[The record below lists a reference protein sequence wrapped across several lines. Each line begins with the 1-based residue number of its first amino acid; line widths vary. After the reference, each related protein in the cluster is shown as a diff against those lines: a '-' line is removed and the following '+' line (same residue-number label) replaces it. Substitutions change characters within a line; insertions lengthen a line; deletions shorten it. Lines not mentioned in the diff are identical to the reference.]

1 MALKG
6 RFDQF
11 DRRWADARFRRILP
25 IPARSGGS
33 RLTGRI
39 PAVQPRRP
47 EGVKVPLLR
56 SFAIGRLLDQS
67 QTPQRYLEAFRLQ
80 RTRFEMIVERKLRR
94 GSLSMMAT

>member
-1 MALKG
+1 MAK
-6 RFDQF
+6 
-11 DRRWADARFRRILP
+11 
-25 IPARSGGS
+25 SGSAAAKQGFFNS
-33 RLTGRI
+33 I
-39 PAVQPRRP
+39 AP
-47 EGVKVPLLR
+47 LR